1 MGMTTS
7 AVTWT
12 ISTGAASGLHI
23 ADHSTYVYNGD
34 PRQQSPNM
42 ALQSSWTP
50 YEPGAHFGEPLPPM
64 RVDPQIIAKP
74 DHAFNP
80 LLDMDGRPYYDT
92 LPPYGS
98 NLLKGRRL
106 FCQDCPAGNIHMDDP
121 GAHPYVIHEWE
132 LG

>member
-12 ISTGAASGLHI
+12 INMSSGLRV

-34 PRQQSPNM
+34 PRQSTPNM
-42 ALQSSWTP
+42 ALQSAWTP
-50 YEPGAHFGEPLPPM
+50 YEPGAHFGEALPPM
-64 RVDPQIIAKP
+64 RLDPQIVAKP

-80 LLDMDGRPYYDT
+80 ILDMDGRPYCDT
-92 LPPYGS
+92 LPPYDRS
-98 NLLKGRRL
+98 ASRSRS
-106 FCQDCPAGNIHMDDP
+106 FCQDCPDGNIYMDEP
-121 GAHPYVIHEWE
+121 GAHLYVIHEWE